1 LDRAG
6 LGGWRSERALLVS
19 WVDSDVGLEEV
30 VVVGLVGIATATAAD
45 VVLGEVVVVVVVV
58 AGIAAAGSRG
68 VRVGVGEG
76 SGKMAV
82 AVANGVVVEMERP
95 SSSCSTT

>member
-1 LDRAG
+1 MDRVG

-45 VVLGEVVVVVVVV
+45 VVLGEVVVVVV
-58 AGIAAAGSRG
+58 AGAAAAGSRG

>member
-1 LDRAG
+1 MDRAG

-30 VVVGLVGIATATAAD
+30 VVVGLVGIATGTAAD
-45 VVLGEVVVVVVVV
+45 VVLGEVVVVVV
-58 AGIAAAGSRG
+58 AGAAAAGSRG

>member
-1 LDRAG
+1 MDRAG

-45 VVLGEVVVVVVVV
+45 VVLGEVVVVVV
-58 AGIAAAGSRG
+58 AGAAAAGSRG